1 MLVIRKYTFTLFILE
16 WNNMDMDGCKY
27 GDLQMDLLKRI
38 FICRTLWRAYPIPQ
52 PYLYLLHVQFRINPF
67 IMMASEVD
75 GNMNSV
81 VEFLN
86 FEKLLIWPHLFKK
99 PHFII
104 TSRSIFGIGMH
115 V

>member
-1 MLVIRKYTFTLFILE
+1 MEYGYGWMQVWRFEDGFTEKDFYLPH
-16 WNNMDMDGCKY
+16 
-27 GDLQMDLLKRI
+27 
-38 FICRTLWRAYPIPQ
+38 TLASLPQ

-104 TSRSIFGIGMH
+104 TSRSIFEIGMH
-115 V
+115 VWRLQVETTNS

>member
-1 MLVIRKYTFTLFILE
+1 MEYGYGWMQVWRFEDGFTEKDFYLPH
-16 WNNMDMDGCKY
+16 
-27 GDLQMDLLKRI
+27 
-38 FICRTLWRAYPIPQ
+38 TLASLPQ

-104 TSRSIFGIGMH
+104 TSRFIFEIGMH
-115 V
+115 VWRLQMAASGDNK

>member
-1 MLVIRKYTFTLFILE
+1 MQVWRFADGFTEKDFYLPH
-16 WNNMDMDGCKY
+16 
-27 GDLQMDLLKRI
+27 
-38 FICRTLWRAYPIPQ
+38 TLASLPQ

-99 PHFII
+99 PHCMI
-104 TSRSIFGIGMH
+104 TSRSIFEIGMH
-115 V
+115 VWRLQMATSGDNK